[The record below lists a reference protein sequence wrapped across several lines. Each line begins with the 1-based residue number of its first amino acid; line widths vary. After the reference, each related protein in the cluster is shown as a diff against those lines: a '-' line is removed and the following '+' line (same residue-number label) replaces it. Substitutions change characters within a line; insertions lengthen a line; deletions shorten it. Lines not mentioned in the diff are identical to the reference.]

1 MKRSLFFVGMGAM
14 ALATPLFLSSC
25 SSSDDAASETPTP
38 YTGEAV
44 KTSFTLSVGL
54 PKGNGSNGAKAFTGT
69 RMTDDIT
76 QAQSTLVF
84 RGMDNMTLIPFHLG
98 TAGNTLTGTE
108 TRLGD
113 SNIKLP
119 NTVANSVAKDQL
131 TTKGNAKVY
140 TDVSVPTTTNAFL
153 FYGKAI
159 DNEAGQPIS
168 SADDKF
174 KFGTLTA
181 VGLDA
186 GNPTGI
192 NFTPTQIAPS
202 PKTEKAEAIATYL
215 TSIANAKDW
224 STVTAD
230 AQGNGSALVALY
242 NNFITMSAGSS
253 KSVQLAL
260 QDLYTSLESLKNS
273 QTSANQTIITAI
285 ETAITDKATVGTD
298 GTLTLKDEVAGYP
311 EDNNLPDGAATV
323 SWSTTD
329 KKFTASQNSSY
340 TKDAVLVSAFTS
352 YVYPANLWYRANTAI
367 KTSDDALNS
376 EYKNDVDWPTILGKY
391 NEDNGTVTAS
401 TRSIALKDQIQYA
414 VARLDTKVTCAAG
427 TLYDHNGAVI
437 ALKDGGFP
445 VTGILVG
452 GQKKV
457 DWQFQP
463 STTSDATQYTVY
475 DKEMNSTTSGSTTT
489 KMIASTSGSIY
500 NHTLLLESS
509 KNQAVNMVVELENNT
524 GKAFYGHNKQVI
536 PAGSKFYMVAQLN
549 PSAGTQPQSPGTA
562 FDNTKVFQQDF
573 TTIANLKIVTNDD
586 GEHDKGLGAAYNV
599 IPDLRTPAL
608 SIGLSVDLNWQA
620 GLTFDV
626 DM

>member
-1 MKRSLFFVGMGAM
+1 MKRSLFFVGMGAI

-54 PKGNGSNGAKAFTGT
+54 PKGNGSNGAKAFLGT

-76 QAQSTLVF
+76 QAQTTPKF

-108 TRLGD
+108 ARLGN
-113 SNIKLP
+113 SNVKLP
-119 NTVANSVAKDQL
+119 NTVANSVTKL
-131 TTKGNAKVY
+131 TTTGNAKVY

-159 DNEAGQPIS
+159 DKEAGQPINDS
-168 SADDKF
+168 GDMF
-174 KFGTLTA
+174 KYGTLTPA
-181 VGLDA
+181 GLDA

-202 PKTEKAEAIATYL
+202 PTTTKAEAIATYL
-215 TSIANAKDW
+215 TSIANATGW
-224 STVTAD
+224 SGVTAD

-253 KSVQLAL
+253 KSVQLAI

-285 ETAITDKATVGTD
+285 ETAIKTNASVGTD
-298 GTLTLKDEVAGYP
+298 GTLTLNEAVAGYP

-323 SWSTTD
+323 SWNTTD
-329 KKFTASQNSSY
+329 KKFTASQNSTY

-376 EYKNDVDWPTILGKY
+376 EYKDGVDWSTILGKY

-414 VARLDTKVTCAAG
+414 VARLDTKVTCAG
-427 TLYDHNGAVI
+427 TLYDHNGAVV
-437 ALKDGGFP
+437 ALKDNGFP

-463 STTSDATQYTVY
+463 STASDATQYTVY
-475 DKEMNSTTSGSTTT
+475 DKEMNSTTSG
-489 KMIASTSGSIY
+489 KMIASTTGSIY
-500 NHTLLLESS
+500 NHTLLLESA
-509 KNQAVNMVVELENNT
+509 KDQVVNMVVELENNT
-524 GKAFYGHNKQVI
+524 GKAFYGHDKQVI

-549 PSAGTQPQSPGTA
+549 PSATTGVTPPTSAGTA
-562 FDNTKVFQQDF
+562 FDKSKVFQQDF
-573 TTIANLKIVTNDD
+573 TTIANLKIVSNNDGD
-586 GEHDKGLGAAYNV
+586 HDKGLGAAYNV

-620 GLTFDV
+620 GLTFDI